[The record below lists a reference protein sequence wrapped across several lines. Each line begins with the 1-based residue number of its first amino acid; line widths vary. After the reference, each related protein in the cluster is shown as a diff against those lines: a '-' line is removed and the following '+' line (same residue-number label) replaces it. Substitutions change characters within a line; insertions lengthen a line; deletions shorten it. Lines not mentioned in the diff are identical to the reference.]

1 MFTLT
6 EVTFRNESHVR
17 FQILKP
23 WWDVL
28 MDYLVLAMLM
38 VSLLSGTLLISV
50 DQVTCLPLS
59 NKPNETTTVT
69 SKPGAINPAINEK
82 IMAGKS
88 GHPVKLDYQQY
99 LFISHICYQKA
110 LPWFSKYFPYLA
122 LVNSMLLM
130 ASSNF
135 WFRYPKTSSKIEHFL
150 SILMKCFESPWTA
163 KALSEM
169 ACQHV
174 IGRPKTPGAGGCQ
187 NQLISPSSSP
197 ILEWKDKEQGWAL
210 FEKICRFRAHTESA
224 SLIYT
229 IYTGQT
235 IFKVAK
241 VLTVLGYTYSYVGSI
256 AFKHI
261 CWLDTDNL
269 IGYSTFL
276 CTHSLAS
283 ILQKLMATY
292 LFLVFLYGLV
302 GMYPLLWLV
311 RQPLLKYSFK
321 QMQEGSHL
329 IDIPEVYN
337 DFAFLLHMADQCDQL
352 YSWRFAIFL
361 SAMSGSCPSDADLDH
376 DLGIGGWRGHNFLTL
391 LTNTQTLPKSKLGKV
406 LLWDTPQNLPT
417 PTSVWQKRLGTC
429 CLKK

>member
-1 MFTLT
+1 MFTLS
-6 EVTFRNESHVR
+6 EVTFHNDSHAQ
-17 FQILKP
+17 FQTLKP

-50 DQVTCLPLS
+50 DQVTCLPLN
-59 NKPNETTTVT
+59 NKLNETAT
-69 SKPGAINPAINEK
+69 SIPTPGVINPTINE
-82 IMAGKS
+82 IFPATYS
-88 GHPVKLDYQQY
+88 GHPVSLDYQQY
-99 LFISHICYQKA
+99 MYISHICYQKA

-135 WFRYPKTSSKIEHFL
+135 WFRYPKTSSKIEQFL

-169 ACQHV
+169 ACQHFL
-174 IGRPKTPGAGGCQ
+174 GLPKTTVAGGSQ
-187 NQLISPSSSP
+187 NQLISPSSSLF
-197 ILEWKDKEQGWAL
+197 LEWKDKEQGRAL

-224 SLIYT
+224 SLIYK
-229 IYTGQT
+229 IYMGQT

-241 VLTVLGYTYSYVGSI
+241 VLTVLGYTSNCVGSI
-256 AFKHI
+256 SFKHV
-261 CWLDTDNL
+261 CWLDTENL
-269 IGYSTFL
+269 TGYSTFL

-292 LFLVFLYGLV
+292 LFLMFLYGV
-302 GMYPLLWLV
+302 IATYPLLWLV

-321 QMQEGSHL
+321 PMHEDNHI

-337 DFAFLLHMADQCDQL
+337 DLAFLMHMADQCDQL

-361 SAMSGSCPSDADLDH
+361 SAMSESCPPDMDLDH
-376 DLGIGGWRGHNFLTL
+376 ELCIIARIH
-391 LTNTQTLPKSKLGKV
+391 
-406 LLWDTPQNLPT
+406 
-417 PTSVWQKRLGTC
+417 TSIL
-429 CLKK
+429 